1 MSKRVAVIGGGAIGL
16 ACAHYLANDGHEVV
30 VLEKGGEHHDCCSL
44 GNSGIIVPS
53 HFEPLAAPG
62 MVAYGLKMMLR
73 RSAPFGLR
81 PSLDPELVRWGT
93 RFIRASNERHVSIG
107 GPLLKELHLASR
119 ELYREL
125 ASQSDDD
132 FQLKQTGLV
141 MLCATD
147 KTFDA
152 EVRLAERAQ
161 KLGLDIAFLDRQKV
175 RNLESNTQL
184 DAVGGIHFLDDA
196 RLIPQRL
203 VAWLQRDLAKRG
215 VEFKFGHDIERFQM
229 KNAAISGAIN
239 SRGEAIGADEFVLAA
254 GSASGLLARKS
265 GLRMPMR
272 GGKGYSLDV
281 PARTPPQNCFILVE
295 ARVAV
300 TPMAD
305 KLRFGGTMEIVGD
318 DLHVD
323 QKRVDAMIGSIHR
336 YMPDYTPAEFRDL
349 PVWAGLRPL
358 SADGLPYLG
367 RAQIPNLTIATG
379 HSMMGISLAPITGQ
393 IISDIVAGRKPG
405 FDLAPMKPDRFG

>member
-62 MVAYGLKMMLR
+62 MVGYGLKMMLR
-73 RSAPFGLR
+73 RAAPFGIR
-81 PSLDPELVRWGT
+81 PTLDPELIRWGMG
-93 RFIRASNERHVSIG
+93 FVRASNERHVSIG
-107 GPLLKELHLASR
+107 GPLLKEMHLASR

-125 ASQSDDD
+125 ATESADA

-141 MLCATD
+141 MLCATS

-152 EVRLAERAQ
+152 EAKLAERAQ
-161 KLGLDIAFLDRQKV
+161 QLGLEVAFLNRQKV
-175 RNLESNTQL
+175 RDLEPNTQL

-203 VAWLQRDLAKRG
+203 VAWLQKSLLERG
-215 VEFKFGHDIERFQM
+215 VEFKFGHDIERFRM
-229 KNAAISGAIN
+229 KNAAIAGVAN
-239 SRGEAIGADEFVLAA
+239 SRGETLEADEFVLSA
-254 GSASGLLARKS
+254 GSASSKIARKA

-281 PARTPPQNCFILVE
+281 PTHTPPQNCFILVE

-305 KLRFGGTMEIVGD
+305 HLRFGGTMEIVGD

-323 QKRVDAMIGSIHR
+323 ERRVDAMIGSIHR

-349 PVWAGLRPL
+349 PAWAGLRPL

-367 RAQIPNLTIATG
+367 RAAVPNLTIATG
-379 HSMMGISLAPITGQ
+379 HSMMGISLAPVSGQ
-393 IISDIVAGRKPG
+393 IVSDIVAGRKPR
-405 FDLAPMKPDRFG
+405 FNLAPMKPDRFG